1 MAKQI
6 IRIDVKAAKADIAKL
21 KVDVAAVGLFSDVKK
36 LVLDRDRGSVFLDRL
51 DAKLDGAI
59 TRLKKIGD
67 FKGAAGSSV
76 FLYTHGKI
84 AAERL
89 LLIGLG
95 EKQKATA
102 DTIRQA
108 AAKAAFEAVNVK
120 AKSLAVFLHNETA
133 KIDFEK
139 LGQVLAEGV
148 HFGGY
153 RYDEFVT
160 QQENGRSGSLSA
172 LIVDDNLSAVKKLN
186 NGIKVGQI
194 IGRAQNFAR
203 TLGNRPGNVLYPSEF
218 AAAARKV
225 AASVPGLSCTILDEK
240 KLAQKKMGGIL
251 AVGAGSIHKPRM
263 IILKYTPRGKKTG
276 KDGPLALV
284 GKAITFDSGG
294 VSLKPAQDMHEMKMD
309 MTGGAAVLMTMEVIA
324 RLKLPLEVYGII
336 CAAENKPGGAS
347 FLPGDIITTYSGKT
361 VEVLN
366 TDAEGRLV
374 LCDGLHQAKLLKC
387 KTVIDIATLTGA
399 CIVALGKHMAG
410 LMSNNEK
417 LMEKLKKAAGESGE
431 PVWQLP
437 YGPEYIEEIK
447 GKIADL
453 KNIGSKWGGA
463 CTGAAFLGEF
473 VQSITWAHLDIA
485 PKMDA
490 SEPMKKYAEA
500 GSIGFGVRLL
510 SNFLMEVAT
519 KTQRH
524 E

>member
-1 MAKQI
+1 MARQI

-21 KVDVAAVGLFSDVKK
+21 KVDVAAVGIFSDVKK
-36 LVLDRDRGSVFLDRL
+36 SVLLNEL

-67 FKGAAGSSV
+67 FKAAAGSSV
-76 FLYTHGKI
+76 FLYTYGKI

-95 EKQKATA
+95 EKKKATL
-102 DTIRQA
+102 DTFRQA

-120 AKSLAVFLHNETA
+120 AKSLAVFLHSEIVKMAYATA
-133 KIDFEK
+133 KIALET
-139 LGQVLAEGV
+139 LGQVIAEGI

-160 QQENGRSGSLSA
+160 QQEDGRSGFLSA
-172 LIVDDNLSAVKKLN
+172 LIVDNNQAIVRKLA

-203 TLGNRPGNVLYPSEF
+203 TLGNRPANVLYPAQF

-225 AASVPGLSCTILDEK
+225 AASVPGLFCTILDEK

-251 AVGAGSIHKPRM
+251 AVGQGSIHKPRM
-263 IILKYTPRGKKTG
+263 IILRYAPRGKKAD
-276 KDGPLALV
+276 KNGPIALV

-294 VSLKPAQDMHEMKMD
+294 ISLKPAQDMHEMKMD
-309 MTGGAAVLMTMEVIA
+309 MTGGAAVLMTMEVVA
-324 RLKLPLEVYGII
+324 RLKLPLEVYGVI
-336 CAAENKPGGAS
+336 CAAENKPGGS
-347 FLPGDIITTYSGKT
+347 SYLPGDIITTFSGKT

-374 LCDGLHQAKLLKC
+374 LCDGLHQARLLKC

-399 CIVALGKHMAG
+399 CVVALGKHMAG
-410 LMSNNEK
+410 LMSNDEK
-417 LMEKLKKAAGESGE
+417 LAEKLKKAASQSGE

-473 VQSITWAHLDIA
+473 IQRLVWAHLDIA
-485 PKMDA
+485 PKMDV
-490 SEPMKKYAEA
+490 SEPMKKYAQE

>member
-6 IRIDVKAAKADIAKL
+6 IKIDVKAAKADIAKL
-21 KVDVAAVGLFSDVKK
+21 KVDVAAVGIFSDVKK
-36 LVLDRDRGSVFLDRL
+36 SSLLDAI

-67 FKGAAGSSV
+67 FKGTAGSSV

-102 DTIRQA
+102 DTFRQA
-108 AAKAAFEAVNVK
+108 AAKAAYEAVNVK
-120 AKSLAVFLHNETA
+120 AKSLAVFLHNELVRRSLDEGGT
-133 KIDFEK
+133 KIDLEE
-139 LGQVLAEGV
+139 LGLVLAEGV

-160 QQENGRSGSLSA
+160 QQENGRS
-172 LIVDDNLSAVKKLN
+172 NYLSAVVVDNNPANVKKLG

-194 IGRAQNFAR
+194 IGKAQNFAR
-203 TLGNRPGNVLYPSEF
+203 TLANRPGNVLYPSEF
-218 AAAARKV
+218 AAIAKKV
-225 AASVPGLSCTILDEK
+225 AASVPHLSCTILDEK

-263 IILKYTPRGKKTG
+263 IILKYTPRSKKSS
-276 KDGPLALV
+276 KDEPIALV

-294 VSLKPAQDMHEMKMD
+294 ISLKPAADMHEMKMD

-324 RLKLPLEVYGII
+324 RLKLPVQVYGII
-336 CAAENKPGGAS
+336 CAAENRPDGAS
-347 FLPGDIITTYSGKT
+347 YLPGDIITTFSGKT

-374 LCDGLHQAKLLKC
+374 LCDGLQQARLLNC
-387 KTVIDIATLTGA
+387 PTVIDLATLTGA
-399 CIVALGKHMAG
+399 CVVALGKHKAG
-410 LMSNNEK
+410 LFSNDEK
-417 LMEKLKKAAGESGE
+417 LAEKLKNAANESGE
-431 PVWQLP
+431 PLWQLP

-490 SEPMKKYAEA
+490 SEPMKKYTQD

-510 SNFLMEVAT
+510 SSFLMNLAA
-519 KTQRH
+519 KG
-524 E
+524 

>member
-1 MAKQI
+1 MARQI
-6 IRIDVKAAKADIAKL
+6 IRIDVKAAKGDIAKL
-21 KVDVAAVGLFSDVKK
+21 KADVAAVGIFSDVKNTA
-36 LVLDRDRGSVFLDRL
+36 FLDSL

-59 TRLKKIGD
+59 ARLKKMGD
-67 FKGAAGSSV
+67 FKAAASSSV

-89 LLIGLG
+89 LLVGLG

-102 DTIRQA
+102 DTIRQG
-108 AAKAAFEAVNVK
+108 AAKVAFEAVNVK
-120 AKSLAVFLHNETA
+120 AKTLAVFRHNET

-139 LGQVLAEGV
+139 LGQVIAEGI

-160 QQENGRSGSLSA
+160 QQENGRSGILSA
-172 LIVDDNLSAVKKLN
+172 IVVDDSSANVKKLG
-186 NGIKVGQI
+186 NGIKIGQI

-203 TLGNRPGNVLYPSEF
+203 TLANRPGNVLYPAQF
-218 AAAARKV
+218 AAAARKI
-225 AASVPGLSCTILDEK
+225 ASSVSQLTCTILDDK
-240 KLAQKKMGGIL
+240 KLAAKKMGGII

-263 IILKYTPRGKKTG
+263 IILKYAPRGKSS
-276 KDGPLALV
+276 KDEPIALV

-294 VSLKPAQDMHEMKMD
+294 ISLKPATDMHEMKMD

-324 RLKLPLEVYGII
+324 RLKLPVQVYGII

-366 TDAEGRLV
+366 TDAEGRMI
-374 LCDGLHQAKLLKC
+374 LCDGLHQARLLKC

-399 CIVALGKHMAG
+399 CVVALGKHMAG
-410 LMSNNEK
+410 LIGNNEK
-417 LMEKLKKAAGESGE
+417 LVEKLKKAATESGE
-431 PVWQLP
+431 PLWQLP

-463 CTGAAFLGEF
+463 CTGAAFLG
-473 VQSITWAHLDIA
+473 
-485 PKMDA
+485 
-490 SEPMKKYAEA
+490 
-500 GSIGFGVRLL
+500 
-510 SNFLMEVAT
+510 
-519 KTQRH
+519 
-524 E
+524 

>member
-6 IRIDVKAAKADIAKL
+6 IKIDVKAAKADIAKL
-21 KVDVAAVGLFSDVKK
+21 KADVAAVGIFSDVRKNAFI
-36 LVLDRDRGSVFLDRL
+36 DGL
-51 DAKLDGAI
+51 DARLGGAI

-67 FKGAAGSSV
+67 FKGAAGSNA

-95 EKQKATA
+95 EKQKAA
-102 DTIRQA
+102 LDTFRQA
-108 AAKAAFEAVNVK
+108 ASKAAFEAVNVK
-120 AKSLAVFLHNETA
+120 AKSLAVFLHNENA
-133 KIDFEK
+133 KIALEK
-139 LGQVLAEGV
+139 LGQVIAEGI

-160 QQENGRSGSLSA
+160 QQQNGRS
-172 LIVDDNLSAVKKLN
+172 NFLSAVVVDENMANVAKLN
-186 NGIKVGQI
+186 KGIKVGQI

-203 TLGNRPGNVLYPSEF
+203 TLANRPANILYPAQF
-218 AAAARKV
+218 AAEARKV
-225 AASVPGLSCTILDEK
+225 AASVPRLGCTILDEK
-240 KLAQKKMGGIL
+240 KLARKKMGGIL
-251 AVGAGSIHKPRM
+251 AVGQGSIHKPRM
-263 IILKYTPRGKKTG
+263 IILKYTPSGRKIN
-276 KDGPLALV
+276 KDAPLALV

-294 VSLKPAQDMHEMKMD
+294 ISLKPAQDMHEMKMD

-347 FLPGDIITTYSGKT
+347 FLPGDIITTFSGKT

-374 LCDGLHQAKLLKC
+374 LCDGLQQAKLLKC
-387 KTVIDIATLTGA
+387 KTVIDLATLTGA
-399 CIVALGKHMAG
+399 CIVALGTHKAG
-410 LMSNNEK
+410 LFSNNEK
-417 LMEKLKKAAGESGE
+417 LAQKLKTAAKDSGE
-431 PVWQLP
+431 PLWQLP
-437 YGPEYIEEIK
+437 YEPQYAEEIK

-473 VQSITWAHLDIA
+473 TSGLVWAHLDIA
-485 PKMDA
+485 PKMTA
-490 SEPMKKYAEA
+490 SEPMKKYAQD

-510 SNFLMEVAT
+510 SCFLMNEVI
-519 KTQRH
+519 
-524 E
+524 

>member
-6 IRIDVKAAKADIAKL
+6 IKIDVKAVKADIVKL
-21 KVDVAAVGLFSDVKK
+21 KADVVAVGVFSDVKK
-36 LVLDRDRGSVFLDRL
+36 SAFINAL

-102 DTIRQA
+102 DTVRQA
-108 AAKAAFEAVNVK
+108 ASKAAFETVNVK
-120 AKSLAVFLHNETA
+120 AKSLAVFLHNENV
-133 KIDFEK
+133 KIALEK
-139 LGQVLAEGV
+139 LGQAIAEGI

-160 QQENGRSGSLSA
+160 RQEDGRSNSLSA
-172 LIVDDNLSAVKKLN
+172 LIVDDNQAIVRKLG

-203 TLGNRPGNVLYPSEF
+203 TLGNRPANVLYPAQF
-218 AAAARKV
+218 AAEARKI
-225 AASVPGLSCTILDEK
+225 AASVPRLACTILDEK

-251 AVGAGSIHKPRM
+251 SVGQGSVHKPRM
-263 IILKYTPRGKKTG
+263 IILKYSPRSSKGR
-276 KDGPLALV
+276 PIALV

-294 VSLKPAQDMHEMKMD
+294 ISLKPAQDMHEMKMD

-324 RLKLPLEVYGII
+324 RLKLPIEVYGII
-336 CAAENKPGGAS
+336 CAAENRPDGAS
-347 FLPGDIITTYSGKT
+347 FLPGDIITTFSGKT

-374 LCDGLHQAKLLKC
+374 LCDGLQQAKLLKC
-387 KTVIDIATLTGA
+387 KTVVDLATLTGA
-399 CIVALGKHMAG
+399 CVVALGKHKAG
-410 LMSNNEK
+410 LFSNDEK
-417 LMEKLKKAAGESGE
+417 LAQRIKKAADQSGE

-437 YGPEYIEEIK
+437 YGPEYTEEIK

-453 KNIGSKWGGA
+453 KNIGGKWGGA

-473 VQSITWAHLDIA
+473 TAGLIWAHLDIA

-490 SEPMKKYAEA
+490 SEPMKKYAES

-510 SNFLMEVAT
+510 SDFLMNEVI
-519 KTQRH
+519 
-524 E
+524 

>member
-1 MAKQI
+1 MPKQI
-6 IRIDVKAAKADIAKL
+6 IKIDVKAAKADIAKL
-21 KVDVAAVGLFSDVKK
+21 KADVAAVGVFSDVKK
-36 LVLDRDRGSVFLDRL
+36 SSFLDML
-51 DAKLDGAI
+51 DKKLDGAI

-95 EKQKATA
+95 EKQKAA
-102 DTIRQA
+102 VDTFRQA
-108 AAKAAFEAVNVK
+108 ASKAAFEAVNVK
-120 AKSLAVFLHNETA
+120 AKSLAVFLHNENA
-133 KIDFEK
+133 KIALEK
-139 LGQVLAEGV
+139 LGHAIAEGI

-160 QQENGRSGSLSA
+160 QQENGRSNSLSA
-172 LIVDDNLSAVKKLN
+172 LIVDDNQAIVRKLG
-186 NGIKVGQI
+186 NGIRVGQI

-203 TLGNRPGNVLYPSEF
+203 TLGNRPANVLYPAQF
-218 AAAARKV
+218 AAEARKV
-225 AASVPGLSCTILDEK
+225 AASVPHLACTILDEK

-251 AVGAGSIHKPRM
+251 SVGQGSIHKPRM
-263 IILKYTPRGKKTG
+263 IILKYTPPRKKAA
-276 KDGPLALV
+276 PIALV

-294 VSLKPAQDMHEMKMD
+294 ISLKPAQDMHEMKYD

-324 RLKLPLEVYGII
+324 RLKLPIEVYGII

-347 FLPGDIITTYSGKT
+347 YLPGDIITTFSGKT

-374 LCDGLHQAKLLKC
+374 LCDGLQQAKLLKC
-387 KTVIDIATLTGA
+387 KTVIDLATLTGA
-399 CIVALGKHMAG
+399 CVVALGKHKAG
-410 LMSNNEK
+410 LFSNDEK
-417 LMEKLKKAAGESGE
+417 LAQRIKKAAQESGE
-431 PVWQLP
+431 PIWQLP
-437 YGPEYIEEIK
+437 YEPEYIEEIK

-473 VQSITWAHLDIA
+473 TAGLIWAHLDIA

-490 SEPMKKYAEA
+490 SEPMKKYAQD

-510 SNFLMEVAT
+510 SNFLMNLLA
-519 KTQRH
+519 KD
-524 E
+524 